1 MLHRVMTFIYLFD
14 GELISAVRIVVEV
27 NNNLLLL
34 SEDINDARQ
43 LATLIT
49 ASCAIQV

>member
-27 NNNLLLL
+27 NNLLLL